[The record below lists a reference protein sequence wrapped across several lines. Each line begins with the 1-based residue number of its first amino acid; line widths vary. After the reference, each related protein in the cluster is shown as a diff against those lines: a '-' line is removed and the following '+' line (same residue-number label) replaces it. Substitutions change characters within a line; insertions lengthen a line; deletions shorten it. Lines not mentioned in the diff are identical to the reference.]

1 MGPMLFFNWE
11 PEMSNKPGLLNQLTG
26 KTQLLRKYLKSFLL
40 LFCVGWS
47 IPLMTG
53 RWQYHNCENRY
64 LKRLSWRLW
73 WRIMKM
79 NSSLLF
85 SSIMYL
91 GIGLTRIW
99 PSNKPQKRQIILQ
112 SQRTGILLL
121 NVSLSYSHSFQLW
134 PCLLFQ
140 KLKQCMRR
148 TNKRLRRGVNLVGQ
162 TFPPCSALFS
172 FTQSLKENSSA
183 EMLSFFLLEFFIAL
197 SCCRIH
203 LWSLSIFVEYISI
216 LDDQMSAV
224 LFFGG
229 IFHWIFFLL
238 DIFF

>member
-40 LFCVGWS
+40 QFCVGWS
-47 IPLMTG
+47 ILLMTG
-53 RWQYHNCENRY
+53 RWQYHNCENRD

-85 SSIMYL
+85 ASIMYQ
-91 GIGLTRIW
+91 GVGLTRIW

-121 NVSLSYSHSFQLW
+121 NVSSSYSHCFQLR

-148 TNKRLRRGVNLVGQ
+148 ASKRLGRGVNLVGQ

-172 FTQSLKENSSA
+172 FTQSLKENSLA
-183 EMLSFFLLEFFIAL
+183 EMLSFFCYWNFSLLSDI
-197 SCCRIH
+197 
-203 LWSLSIFVEYISI
+203 SL
-216 LDDQMSAV
+216 
-224 LFFGG
+224 
-229 IFHWIFFLL
+229 
-238 DIFF
+238 